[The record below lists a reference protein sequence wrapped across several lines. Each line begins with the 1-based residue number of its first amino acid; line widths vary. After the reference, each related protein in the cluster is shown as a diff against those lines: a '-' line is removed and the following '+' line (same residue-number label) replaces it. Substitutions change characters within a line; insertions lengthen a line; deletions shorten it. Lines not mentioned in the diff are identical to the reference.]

1 MYAARELFVSPKINL
16 RKVNKSGGAFNIYG
30 CHFVFFDICLNC
42 FVFLFIY
49 FYIFISKKK
58 TTTTT
63 KRKEKKNTSKING
76 FFFN

>member
-58 TTTTT
+58 QQQQKKGK
-63 KRKEKKNTSKING
+63 KRKIQVK
-76 FFFN
+76 

>member
-1 MYAARELFVSPKINL
+1 MNDKESNL
-16 RKVNKSGGAFNIYG
+16 SGVWWPIMAI
-30 CHFVFFDICLNC
+30 VFFDICLNC

-49 FYIFISKKK
+49 FYIFISKKT